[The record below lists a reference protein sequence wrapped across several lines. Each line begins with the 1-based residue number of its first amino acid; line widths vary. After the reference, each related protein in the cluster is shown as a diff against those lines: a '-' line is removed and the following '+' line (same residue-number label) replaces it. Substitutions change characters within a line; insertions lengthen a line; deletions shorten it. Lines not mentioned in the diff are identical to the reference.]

1 MSHPTSRTLATL
13 CVALAAS
20 AASAESSSP
29 AAPGQAFERR
39 VDNRQDRQEQRIEKG
54 VQSGALTGPETRH
67 IGQQQA
73 GIVRAEAR
81 AESDGKITRREAVRL
96 EHRQDQ
102 ASRTIAR
109 TKHNDRVRRQ

>member
-1 MSHPTSRTLATL
+1 MSHLASRTLAAL
-13 CVALAAS
+13 WVALAAS
-20 AASAESSSP
+20 AASAQSTNPVAP
-29 AAPGQAFERR
+29 AQAFEQR
-39 VDNRQDRQEQRIEKG
+39 VDNRQDRQEQRIETG
-54 VQSGALTGPETRH
+54 LQSGALTGPETRH

-96 EHRQDQ
+96 EYRQDQ